1 MKHNRVAVITN
12 KKQELEYAEYVRVYK
27 DCFYGVLTTIHL
39 YHKIGL
45 SLSDTI
51 RSIKGIM
58 KGAEIDNFSPDD
70 WDIIISL
77 FSMYSWEKIQ

>member
-1 MKHNRVAVITN
+1 MKKNRAAVISN
-12 KKQELEYAEYVRVYK
+12 KMQETAYAEYVRVYH
-27 DCFYGVLTTIHL
+27 DCFYNVLTTIHL

-58 KGAEIDNFSPDD
+58 EGAEIGDFSPDD

-77 FSMYSWEKIQ
+77 FSMYSWEKI